1 MTKNFKIIIVSFVLF
16 LSQSTKKRMKFL
28 PIVKIAGSVT
38 DGRQI
43 SWTFININTAPFFE
57 IHRDNYSRIMW
68 LDPGLT
74 LWEGAHSRNLI
85 NSLET
90 RHN

>member
-1 MTKNFKIIIVSFVLF
+1 
-16 LSQSTKKRMKFL
+16 MKFL

-90 RHN
+90 RHNWVNETIIPSVAKNTSEEKKV